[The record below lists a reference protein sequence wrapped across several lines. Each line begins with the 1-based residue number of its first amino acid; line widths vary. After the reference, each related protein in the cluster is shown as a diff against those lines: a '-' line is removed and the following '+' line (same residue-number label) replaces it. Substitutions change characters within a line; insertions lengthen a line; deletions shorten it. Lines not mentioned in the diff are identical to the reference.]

1 MDLYEKR
8 LQQLE
13 VDYSETISA
22 GAGNEYE
29 YHLVSC
35 NDAMSEVGEVSESIE
50 TTRTDDVGECA
61 PQKREVPTLTCEE
74 VSQIRGDMKSIELK
88 YKPSWG
94 EKVSDEQI
102 ARMLKSMID

>member
-13 VDYSETISA
+13 IDYRETISA
-22 GAGNEYE
+22 GAGTEYE

-35 NDAMSEVGEVSESIE
+35 HDAMSEVGEVPECIE
-50 TTRTDDVGECA
+50 TPRIDDVGECA
-61 PQKREVPTLTCEE
+61 PHRREVPSLTCEE
-74 VSQIRGDMKSIELK
+74 VSKIQGDMKSIELK

-94 EKVSDEQI
+94 EKISDEQI